1 MNPSNSNM
9 HSHIVREDEY
19 RAGAAQRRA
28 GQLFQKDLTPTQR
41 KLGLIAVL
49 GVIAVAVVVLFV
61 FF

>member
-19 RAGAAQRRA
+19 RAGASRRRA
-28 GQLFQKDLTPTQR
+28 GRMFQKDLTPAQR
-41 KLGLIAVL
+41 KLGLIALL